1 MKRRHEFYLDND
13 VSEQLVALASK
24 PGSSKTQIM
33 SAALRAYIDRR
44 GASEFDERF
53 KARLDRLSVQLRRVE
68 RDQQVIAE
76 TLALFVRYQLMV
88 TAPPP
93 ESDRVARAIA
103 QERFKS
109 FIEQVARRL
118 AGGRSLIEEVLT
130 PDTTETDV

>member
-1 MKRRHEFYLDND
+1 MKRRHEFYLEDD
-13 VSEQLVALASK
+13 VSEQLAALASK

-44 GASEFDERF
+44 GANELDERF
-53 KARLDRLSVQLRRVE
+53 KARLDRLSVQLGRVE

-93 ESDRVARAIA
+93 ETDRAARAIA
-103 QERFKS
+103 HERFRS
-109 FIEQVARRL
+109 FIEQVGRRI
-118 AGGRSLIEEVLT
+118 AGGRSLAEDVLT
-130 PDTTETDV
+130 PEPTETQE